1 MFQFEGLTHMY
12 VYEDFH
18 KYTNREKEIE
28 ELKCCLVDCIFY
40 PDYNFSPNLHQAT
53 VFARQTIIEEKG
65 VCQKIAPRH
74 IKWRWV
80 VQGPC
85 YWLLLTAVKWAL
97 TCEETVKQAAPPAVP
112 TMLLHFSYTY
122 YGTGADWL
130 IYTRVKSRVL
140 KYLQFSHYTVHF
152 YSTWSYPQ
160 FNKIAKLYFWY
171 CVFFF
176 LAFITG
182 KLLQM
187 MQIFHWILTLGH
199 PDSSS

>member
-1 MFQFEGLTHMY
+1 MLPCWLHFLPRLWF
-12 VYEDFH
+12 F
-18 KYTNREKEIE
+18 
-28 ELKCCLVDCIFY
+28 
-40 PDYNFSPNLHQAT
+40 PPNLHQAT

-65 VCQKIAPRH
+65 VSENSPTSTWCH

-176 LAFITG
+176 
-182 KLLQM
+182 
-187 MQIFHWILTLGH
+187 
-199 PDSSS
+199 